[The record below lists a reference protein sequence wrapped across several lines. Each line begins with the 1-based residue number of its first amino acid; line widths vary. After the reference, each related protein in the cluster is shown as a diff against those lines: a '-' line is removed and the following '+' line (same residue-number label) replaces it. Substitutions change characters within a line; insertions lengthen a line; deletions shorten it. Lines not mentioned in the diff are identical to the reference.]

1 MLDIDIYQTLE
12 NRGNDTDVENQGPF
26 ICRQYNEDGSL
37 KQGIREPWL
46 GEGYYFWGTRIDDA
60 RWWGNTIYRR
70 KGYVICKTTYD
81 QHSPFLYDLVGVAKL
96 HDEFIECAEYI
107 MKERQVKKITFS
119 VVLAYLKKHTCFNY
133 KAIRVRPV
141 PPRCR
146 ETDIVF
152 PDAGMVVDRADKI
165 QICFFNKDLLVK
177 PFKIVEKKE
186 FVRNQTI

>member
-1 MLDIDIYQTLE
+1 MFSDHQ
-12 NRGNDTDVENQGPF
+12 
-26 ICRQYNEDGSL
+26 GSL
-37 KQGIREPWL
+37 IL
-46 GEGYYFWGTRIDDA
+46 GSMLPLA
-60 RWWGNTIYRR
+60 
-70 KGYVICKTTYD
+70 
-81 QHSPFLYDLVGVAKL
+81 
-96 HDEFIECAEYI
+96 
-107 MKERQVKKITFS
+107 FS